1 MSDQDQTVTGG
12 CLCGSIRYEARGLP
26 FQTLICH
33 CRMCQRASGAP
44 FMALLFRSSED
55 VKVTKGRPRVYS
67 SSSTSDRHFCP
78 DCGSPLFF
86 GRHTRG
92 LCAITVG
99 SLDNPNAFKPM
110 MHVCVESAMQWL
122 DIHDDAPRYAT
133 KPEGMTP
140 VVDYDPVT
148 GKVM

>member
-1 MSDQDQTVTGG
+1 
-12 CLCGSIRYEARGLP
+12 
-26 FQTLICH
+26 
-33 CRMCQRASGAP
+33 
-44 FMALLFRSSED
+44 
-55 VKVTKGRPRVYS
+55 VTKGSPRIYS
-67 SSSTSDRHFCP
+67 SSPTSDRHFCP

-86 GRHTRG
+86 VRHTRG

-110 MHVCVESAMQWL
+110 MHVCVENAMEWL

-148 GKVM
+148 AR